1 MWTGLAIIALI
12 LWIVVRDKIGY
23 KSIQKNDS
31 RLYIKESFITNKRA
45 WLLGVFWIRTSFYT
59 CVLAWLPPYYIDLGF
74 KDTHAGLMLAFVC
87 AMEVLSGLVLPAI
100 ASRSVDRRGVIFAAL
115 LAIIIGFWW
124 HYSITNC
131 ITFVMGKFIRFWY
144 RRYLSI
150 NFNCYYGSYQ

>member
-1 MWTGLAIIALI
+1 MGLYVTSIMGGAALAATISPFVSLTTSWQVALSMWTGLAIIALI

-45 WLLGVFWIRTSFYT
+45 WLLGVFFGLELLFYT

-115 LAIIIGFWW
+115 LAI
-124 HYSITNC
+124 
-131 ITFVMGKFIRFWY
+131 
-144 RRYLSI
+144 
-150 NFNCYYGSYQ
+150 